1 MLSSKRQSLLVL
13 LVLLFVFLLGLFIG
27 HLTFSPISRYVQKQ
41 KLEKQA
47 QQSKEER
54 INTFLNNPVPSI
66 ASTTSDGEPWR
77 LSNQKGNIVVLHFWS
92 SSCPA
97 CHEQISAVKDLY
109 NDHSAEEE
117 FSMVGVCL
125 DFNQDLI
132 NCLNEAYNLSWIQ
145 LFDLHKGAEGSL
157 AAEFQIRSIPSI
169 WIIDQEGIVRG
180 MDLTVSEA
188 RTVLTNI
195 MSQI

>member
-27 HLTFSPISRYVQKQ
+27 HLTFSPITRYVQGQ
-41 KLEKQA
+41 RIEKQE
-47 QQSKEER
+47 QQLQEER

-66 ASTTSDGEPWR
+66 ASVTSDGEPWI
-77 LSNQKGNIVVLHFWS
+77 LSQQQGNIVVLHFWS

-97 CHEQISAVKDLY
+97 CSEQMSSVKDLY
-109 NDHSAEEE
+109 NDHVTEKN

-125 DFNQDLI
+125 DSSQNLV
-132 NCLNEAYNLSWIQ
+132 NCLKEAYNLSWMQ
-145 LFDLHKGAEGSL
+145 LFDLHKGVEGSL
-157 AAEFQIRSIPSI
+157 AAEFKVRSIPSI
-169 WIIDQEGIVRG
+169 WVIDQEGIVRG
-180 MDLTVSEA
+180 MDLNVSEA
-188 RTVLTNI
+188 RTILTKL